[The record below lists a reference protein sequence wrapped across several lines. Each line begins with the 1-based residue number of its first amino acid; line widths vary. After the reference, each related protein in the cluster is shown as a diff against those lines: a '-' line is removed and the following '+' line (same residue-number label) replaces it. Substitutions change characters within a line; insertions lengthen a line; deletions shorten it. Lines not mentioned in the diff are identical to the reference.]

1 MRKGDKEL
9 RAWVNEQLRQA
20 KVDGTYD
27 RLWNRYFGEAGTI
40 LLRP

>member
-1 MRKGDKEL
+1 MRKGDEEL

-27 RLWNRYFGEAGTI
+27 RLWNRYFGETGTI
-40 LLRP
+40 LLRR